1 MIVIGLILWHSIMYW
16 LYTLGPIETPGPV
29 IAIAMMIIES
39 IFLVAGGIDL
49 LNKKDEH
56 KTD

>member
-1 MIVIGLILWHSIMYW
+1 MYW